1 MFQRR
6 AIVWRFK
13 KSKIKQNKKNH
24 SCLFQTLFAF
34 IHALLSTTTIQSL
47 EDSNL
52 PGKSNSNC
60 TKLTIWRLN
69 CPGYFWDRDLQSN
82 TGQMISRAKK
92 CSTLHSAEAYE
103 YGLIL
108 LHWPRGSISYKMR
121 SQSAMHVYFPLVK
134 MVSLAPPA
142 SKRRTGSNQTSNPQ
156 LHHRQAK
163 RHKQSEPPILGRIPL
178 WLFSVLEVRV

>member
-52 PGKSNSNC
+52 PGNRTPTAPSSPFDV
-60 TKLTIWRLN
+60 LIVQ
-69 CPGYFWDRDLQSN
+69 D
-82 TGQMISRAKK
+82 ISE
-92 CSTLHSAEAYE
+92 TE
-103 YGLIL
+103 I
-108 LHWPRGSISYKMR
+108 
-121 SQSAMHVYFPLVK
+121 
-134 MVSLAPPA
+134 
-142 SKRRTGSNQTSNPQ
+142 SNQTPD
-156 LHHRQAK
+156 K
-163 RHKQSEPPILGRIPL
+163 
-178 WLFSVLEVRV
+178 